1 MIIKSLTGGDVGP
14 QLAGLEDI
22 FLNPI
27 NYNILPYKN
36 CYNEQHETV
45 YTGFFIPAFSCMP
58 IYMDSRGVTNTKQA
72 MDHYMSIRKKK
83 ATTPK
88 NLLEYSSEFCF
99 YPQEALSRQGE
110 NDFDQVAI
118 ANQMATVKIMK
129 ELPDTYQ
136 KGNFKWVRD
145 DNGQILRSMF
155 IPNPN
160 GKVIMVEPPETDE
173 ADQPLLNLYV
183 AGVDSIDHGEDDS
196 VVGDSGS
203 KFCITI
209 KKRLFGNKGD
219 KYVCM
224 YLERPKSVYTAYE
237 IAAQM
242 LFYYGCK
249 ANLEDTKIGFRMWLK
264 SLNLDYK
271 LLMKRP
277 QSAQNSGKRNFNLWG
292 TPGSEK
298 MIRHGLELVSKYV
311 EDSCYNIFIEEMLE
325 QLQKFSYEA
334 KGRFDIIMAMVYTEI
349 ADEDMM
355 GITVR
360 KENAISD
367 QWNEFGD
374 IGFVRDK
381 YGNMQVGIISQ
392 M

>member
-1 MIIKSLTGGDVGP
+1 
-14 QLAGLEDI
+14 
-22 FLNPI
+22 
-27 NYNILPYKN
+27 
-36 CYNEQHETV
+36 
-45 YTGFFIPAFSCMP
+45 MP
-58 IYMDSRGVTNTKQA
+58 MFTDSRGVTDIKKA
-72 MDHYMSIRKKK
+72 MDYYMKERKKK
-83 ATTPK
+83 ASTPK
-88 NLLEYSSEFCF
+88 NLLQYSSERCF

-118 ANQMATVKIMK
+118 ASQIAVVKIMK
-129 ELPDTYQ
+129 QLPDTYTR
-136 KGNFKWVRD
+136 GSFKWVRD
-145 DNGQILRSMF
+145 DNGQILRSVF

-160 GKVIMVEPPETDE
+160 GKVIMVEPPETDDV
-173 ADQPLLNLYV
+173 DQPLTNLYI
-183 AGVDSIDHGEDDS
+183 AGVDSIDHGEEDS
-196 VVGDSGS
+196 VVGDNGS

-209 KKRLFGNKGD
+209 KKRLYGLRGD
-219 KYVCM
+219 RYVCM

-264 SLNLDYK
+264 TLNLDYK

-277 QSAQNSGKRNFNLWG
+277 QSAQNTGKRNFNLWG

-298 MIRHGLELVSKYV
+298 MIRHGLELLTKFVD
-311 EDSCYNIFIEEMLE
+311 DSCQNIFIEEMLE

-360 KENAISD
+360 KDNPIND

-374 IGFVRDK
+374 VGFVKDK
-381 YGNMQVGIISQ
+381 YGRMQVGIISQ